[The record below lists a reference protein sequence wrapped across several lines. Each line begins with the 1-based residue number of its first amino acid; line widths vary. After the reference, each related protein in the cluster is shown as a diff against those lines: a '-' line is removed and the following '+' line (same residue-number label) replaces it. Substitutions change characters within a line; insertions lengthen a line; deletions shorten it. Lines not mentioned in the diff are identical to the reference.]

1 MTSGTSTDLMA
12 NRTMNHRH
20 GDDDGQLPVTFRL
33 LGPFEVSTQKA
44 MLPVPRGRARALL
57 ALLLLNP
64 NAVVSGD
71 QIVDGVWGDHPP
83 ATVRTQV
90 HVRVSLLRRFL
101 HGVGGVSI
109 DTHPAGYRLTIDP
122 ARIDL
127 ATFLHLTRAGGR
139 ALADNRPDEAAQALH
154 RALGLWRGAALGGV
168 RAPFAST
175 VVVQLEEQWLM
186 ALANRVDAD
195 LELGRHQ
202 ELIPELRALLVQRP
216 LLEIAR
222 AQLIT
227 AMHRAGRRADAL
239 AIYHEGARLLR
250 DELGVDPGPDLTRAY
265 WQLIA
270 PTHLTA
276 RRGGRSFDGGPGWP
290 AQRPQSARTSGALAG
305 IQSIPAWWRVK
316 CAAVHETDCGARAE
330 D

>member
-1 MTSGTSTDLMA
+1 MALCALADLTE
-12 NRTMNHRH
+12 NRTTSSRH
-20 GDDDGQLPVTFRL
+20 GADAGQLPVTFRL
-33 LGPFEVSTQKA
+33 LGPFEVSTPKA
-44 MLPVPRGRARALL
+44 APLPVPRGRARALL

-71 QIVDGVWGDHPP
+71 EIVDGVWGEHPP

-101 HGVGGVSI
+101 DGLGDVSI
-109 DTHPAGYRLTIDP
+109 ETHPAGYRLTIDP
-122 ARIDL
+122 VWIDL
-127 ATFLHLTRAGGR
+127 ATFLHLARTGNR
-139 ALADNRPDEAAQALH
+139 ALADNRPDAAAHALH
-154 RALGLWRGAALGGV
+154 RALALWRGAALGGV
-168 RAPFAST
+168 RAPFASSAA
-175 VVVQLEEQWLM
+175 VQLEEQWLT
-186 ALANRVDAD
+186 AHGNRVDAD

-202 ELIPELRALLVQRP
+202 ELIPELRALLMQRP

-239 AIYHEGARLLR
+239 AIYQEGARLLR

-270 PTHLTA
+270 PSDLPA
-276 RRGGRSFDGGPGWP
+276 RRGGRSADGGPGWP
-290 AQRPQSARTSGALAG
+290 ALRARSAPSGGELAG
-305 IQSIPAWWRVK
+305 TQPKPAWWRVK
-316 CAAVHETDCGARAE
+316 CAAVDKGPVP
-330 D
+330 